1 MNAQLSQGV
10 VLASWAVLRDER
22 TMATT
27 PQSDTAR
34 IARETVAAK
43 PSREIVL
50 EAAANELIVA
60 VVGHVGSGTSE
71 IAEALHDLL
80 EHDELPGGPYEAEV
94 LKARNEIEEWARGAG
109 ESLPTSERNDLET
122 TKTLQNLGDKMRTA
136 SNDASAVA
144 RALVSRVRTTRA
156 NKIGHALVE
165 GVPVP
170 PDGKR
175 RAYILDAIRNP
186 AEVDLLRHVYQDA
199 FVLIGVVCDEKVRLQ
214 RIMEKYKNAGR
225 ADGEDLMKRDAKA
238 ASKFGQRV
246 TDAFHLS
253 DFFIDNTPNRT
264 VDNGAANPDWN
275 VNEYLS
281 RLVKIV
287 SHSEIVRPSTEETA
301 MHHAYGAAL
310 RSACLSRQVGAALV
324 DKTGNVVA
332 TGTNEVPRAGGGVYG
347 ENFDTDHNGHS
358 HDHRCAY
365 RRLNGADPFCSSTK
379 EQNSLIER
387 FIEEIPELKAADG
400 LRKQKLALELRSS
413 GVGDLLE
420 FSRAVHAEMDALL
433 SAAREGMSTVGCRL
447 FVTTYPCHYCARHI
461 VTAGIDE
468 VQFIEPYPKSRA
480 IDLHADSIQVSVQN
494 WQPPSREG
502 DRVLF
507 RPFVGVAPRMYRRAF
522 MKDRDLKHGVHGHIL
537 QGDPDWGTPWHL
549 RAVSYS
555 DLEAKLAE
563 S

>member
-1 MNAQLSQGV
+1 
-10 VLASWAVLRDER
+10 
-22 TMATT
+22 MATT
-27 PQSDTAR
+27 STSAIGAAQQTTIS
-34 IARETVAAK
+34 AK

-50 EAAANELIVA
+50 EATANELIVA

-71 IAEALHDLL
+71 IAEALHNLL
-80 EHDELPGGPYEAEV
+80 EEADLPGGPYEAEV
-94 LKARNEIEEWARGAG
+94 LKARNEIEKWATEA
-109 ESLPTSERNDLET
+109 EEALPTSDRNDLET
-122 TKTLQNLGDKMRTA
+122 TKSLQDLGDKMRVA
-136 SNDASAVA
+136 SIDASAVA
-144 RALVSRVRTTRA
+144 RALVKRIRSTRA
-156 NKIGHALVE
+156 EKIGSVLQA
-165 GVPVP
+165 GVPIA

-225 ADGEDLMKRDAKA
+225 TDGEDLMKRDAKA
-238 ASKFGQRV
+238 ASRFGQRV

-253 DFFIDNTPNRT
+253 DFFIDNTPDRT
-264 VDNGAANPDWN
+264 TDAGAANPDWN
-275 VNEYLS
+275 VNDHLS

-301 MHHAYGAAL
+301 MHHAYGAGL

-324 DKTGNVVA
+324 DSTGNVVA

-347 ENFDTDHNGHS
+347 ETFDTDHTDHVD
-358 HDHRCAY
+358 DHRCAY
-365 RRLNGADPFCSSTK
+365 RNLNGSGPFCSSTR

-387 FIEEIPELKAADG
+387 FIEEIPELKATDG
-400 LRKQKLALELRSS
+400 IRKQKLLLELRSS

-433 SAAREGMSTVGCRL
+433 SAGREGITTIGCRL

-461 VTAGIDE
+461 VSAGVDE

-480 IDLHADSIQVSVQN
+480 IDLHADSIQVSVKD
-494 WQPPSREG
+494 WSPPSRSG
-502 DRVLF
+502 KRVLF

-522 MKDRDLKHGVHGHIL
+522 MKDRDLKNPMFGQL
-537 QGDPDWGTPWHL
+537 QQGEPDWGTPWHL

>member
-1 MNAQLSQGV
+1 M
-10 VLASWAVLRDER
+10 RDDVW
-22 TMATT
+22 MATT
-27 PQSDTAR
+27 STSAVE
-34 IARETVAAK
+34 ETQHSALSAK
-43 PSREIVL
+43 PSREVVL
-50 EAAANELIVA
+50 EATANELIVA

-71 IAEALHDLL
+71 IAEALHNLL
-80 EHDELPGGPYEAEV
+80 EEADLPGGPYEAEV
-94 LKARNEIEEWARGAG
+94 LKARNEIEQWATDVG
-109 ESLPTSERNDLET
+109 EALPTSDRNDLET
-122 TKTLQNLGDKMRTA
+122 TKSLQDLGDKMRVA

-144 RALVSRVRTTRA
+144 RALVKRIRSTRA
-156 NKIGHALVE
+156 EKIGSELKA
-165 GVPVP
+165 GVAIA

-225 ADGEDLMKRDAKA
+225 TDGEDLMKRDAKA
-238 ASKFGQRV
+238 ASRFGQRV

-253 DFFIDNTPNRT
+253 DFFIDNTPDRT
-264 VDNGAANPDWN
+264 TDSGAANPDWN
-275 VNEYLS
+275 VNDHLS

-301 MHHAYGAAL
+301 MHHAYGAGL

-324 DKTGNVVA
+324 DSTGNVVS

-347 ENFDTDHNGHS
+347 ETFDTDHTDHVD
-358 HDHRCAY
+358 DHRCAY
-365 RRLNGADPFCSSTK
+365 RKLNGSDPFCSSTR

-387 FIEEIPELKAADG
+387 FIDEIPELKAADRI
-400 LRKQKLALELRSS
+400 RKQKLLLELRSS

-433 SAAREGMSTVGCRL
+433 SAGREGITTVGCRL
-447 FVTTYPCHYCARHI
+447 FVTTFPCHYCARHI
-461 VTAGIDE
+461 VSAGLDE

-480 IDLHADSIQVSVQN
+480 IDLHADSIQVSVKD
-494 WQPPSREG
+494 WSPPSRAG
-502 DRVLF
+502 KRVLF

-522 MKDRDLKHGVHGHIL
+522 IKDRDLKNSMFGQL
-537 QGDPDWGTPWHL
+537 QQGEPDWGTPWHL

>member
-1 MNAQLSQGV
+1 
-10 VLASWAVLRDER
+10 
-22 TMATT
+22 MATI
-27 PQSDTAR
+27 PLP
-34 IARETVAAK
+34 ETKPNHISTLAPK

-50 EAAANELIVA
+50 EAAANEIIVA

-71 IAEALHDLL
+71 IAEALHHLL
-80 EHDELPGGPYEAEV
+80 GQEDLPGGKYDSV
-94 LKARNEIEEWARGAG
+94 ILKARREIEEWANAVG
-109 ESLPTSERNDLET
+109 EDLPTSERNDVET
-122 TKTLQNLGDKMRTA
+122 TKCLQDLGDKMRSS

-144 RALVSRVRTTRA
+144 RALVKRVRSTRA
-156 NKIGHALVE
+156 EKIGSELVD
-165 GVPVP
+165 GVAVA

-186 AEVDLLRHVYQDA
+186 AEVDLFRHVYQDA
-199 FVLIGVVCDEKVRLQ
+199 FVLIGVVCDEKVRLK
-214 RIMEKYKNAGR
+214 RIMDKYKNAGR
-225 ADGEDLMKRDAKA
+225 ADGEELMKRDAKA
-238 ASKFGQRV
+238 SSKFGQRV

-253 DFFIDNTPNRT
+253 DFFIDNTSART
-264 VDNGAANPDWN
+264 LDGGAANPDWN
-275 VNEYLS
+275 VSDHLS

-324 DKTGNVVA
+324 DKTGNVVS

-347 ENFDTDHNGHS
+347 ETFDTDHTDHVD
-358 HDHRCAY
+358 DHRCAY
-365 RRLNGADPFCSSTK
+365 RQLNGAGPFCSSTI
-379 EQNSLIER
+379 EQNSLIKR
-387 FIEEIPELKAADG
+387 LIEEIPELNAADQM
-400 LRKQKLALELRSS
+400 RKQLLINELRSS

-433 SAAREGMSTVGCRL
+433 SAGREGISTVGSRL

-461 VTAGIDE
+461 VSAGVDE

-494 WQPPSREG
+494 WLPPSRDG
-502 DRVLF
+502 KRVLF

-522 MKDRDLKHGVHGHIL
+522 MKDRELKHPIHGHIQ
-537 QGDPDWGTPWHL
+537 QGEPDWGTPWHL

-555 DLEAKLAE
+555 DLEAKLAGA
-563 S
+563 

>member
-1 MNAQLSQGV
+1 V
-10 VLASWAVLRDER
+10 RDDIW
-22 TMATT
+22 MATT
-27 PQSDTAR
+27 STSVIGAAQHATIS
-34 IARETVAAK
+34 AK

-50 EAAANELIVA
+50 EATANELIVA

-71 IAEALHDLL
+71 IAEALHNLL
-80 EHDELPGGPYEAEV
+80 EEADLPGGPYEAEV
-94 LKARNEIEEWARGAG
+94 LKARNEIEQWAKDAG
-109 ESLPTSERNDLET
+109 EALPTSDRNDLET
-122 TKTLQNLGDKMRTA
+122 TKGLQDLGDKMRIA

-144 RALVSRVRTTRA
+144 RALVKRIRSTRA
-156 NKIGHALVE
+156 EKIGSELQK
-165 GVPVP
+165 GVAIA

-225 ADGEDLMKRDAKA
+225 TDGEDLMRRDAKA

-253 DFFIDNTPNRT
+253 DFFIDNTPDRT
-264 VDNGAANPDWN
+264 TDGGAANPDWN
-275 VNEYLS
+275 VNDHLS

-301 MHHAYGAAL
+301 MHHAYGAGL

-324 DKTGNVVA
+324 DSTGNVVS

-347 ENFDTDHNGHS
+347 ETFDTDHTDHVD
-358 HDHRCAY
+358 DHRCAY
-365 RRLNGADPFCSSTK
+365 RKLNGDDPFCSSTK

-387 FIEEIPELKAADG
+387 FIEEIPELKATNG
-400 LRKQKLALELRSS
+400 MRKQKLLLELRSS

-433 SAAREGMSTVGCRL
+433 SAGREGITTVGCRL

-461 VTAGIDE
+461 VSAGVDE

-480 IDLHADSIQVSVQN
+480 IDLHADSIQVSVKN
-494 WQPPSREG
+494 WLPPSRAG
-502 DRVLF
+502 KRVLF

-522 MKDRDLKHGVHGHIL
+522 MKDRDLKNPMFGQL
-537 QGDPDWGTPWHL
+537 QQGEPDWGTPWHL